1 MFYLFLALLSAALFG
16 AATPLNKAL
25 LSSFSPFQLAGLL
38 YLGASL
44 GVAYFSFG
52 KKIQSQPW
60 QMNKKNI
67 FRLSGAVLFG
77 GMLAPLLLLMGLRL
91 ASAASVSL
99 WLPLELVATA
109 VLGRMI
115 FRDHLGLYGWMGMAG
130 VLAASIL
137 LGVGEGISGIPA
149 GLLIML
155 ACLCWGLD
163 NNFTSLIDGITP
175 AQITFWKGL
184 IAGLINLSIGLLTQ
198 DCHITVYLLIGA
210 LGVGALS
217 YGASIVLYITA
228 AQNIGAA
235 RGQMFF
241 ASSPF
246 FGVVLSYL
254 FLGEPVTPI
263 QVVAVIILMGSLVL
277 VFRDRH
283 EHAHWHEGIEHE
295 HNHRHDDEHHDHDH
309 PEQERLGRHAHRHR
323 HQPAAHS
330 HPHWPD
336 LHHRH
341 DH

>member
-1 MFYLFLALLSAALFG
+1 MYYIFLALLSAALFG

-25 LSSFSPFQLAGLL
+25 LSSLNALQLAGLL

-44 GVAYFSFG
+44 GVSYFSFG
-52 KKIQSQPW
+52 KRIRGQPW
-60 QMNKKNI
+60 QMNGRNL

-77 GMLAPLLLLMGLRL
+77 GILAPVFLLLGLKL

-115 FRDHLGLYGWMGMAG
+115 FRDYLGRWGWVGMVG
-130 VLAASIL
+130 VLVASIL
-137 LGVGEGISGIPA
+137 LSFGEGTSGIRS
-149 GLLIML
+149 GLLILL
-155 ACLCWGLD
+155 ACLCWGFD
-163 NNFTSLIDGITP
+163 NNVTSLIDGITP

-184 IAGLINLSIGLLTQ
+184 IAGVVNLSIGLLTK
-198 DCHITVYLLIGA
+198 HGHVPVSALVGA

-217 YGASIVLYITA
+217 YGVSIVLYITA
-228 AQNIGAA
+228 AQNIGAI

-246 FGVVLSYL
+246 FGAGLSYL
-254 FLGEPVTPI
+254 FLGETVTSI
-263 QVVAVIILMGSLVL
+263 QVAAMIILMGSLIL

-283 EHAHWHEGIEHE
+283 EHVHIHGEMEHE
-295 HNHRHDDEHHDHDH
+295 HDHRHDDEHHQHEH
-309 PEQERLGRHAHRHR
+309 PPGKTTGRHIHRHK
-323 HQPAAHS
+323 HEPVVHS

>member
-1 MFYLFLALLSAALFG
+1 MYYIFLALLSAALFG

-25 LSSFSPFQLAGLL
+25 LSSFSAFQLAGLL

-60 QMNKKNI
+60 QMNKRNI
-67 FRLSGAVLFG
+67 IRLSGAILFG
-77 GMLAPLLLLMGLRL
+77 GMLAPLLLLMGLKL

-109 VLGRMI
+109 VWGRMI
-115 FRDHLGLYGWMGMAG
+115 FRDHLGWLGWMGMVG

-137 LGVGEGISGIPA
+137 LGLGEGISGISA

-155 ACLCWGLD
+155 ACLFWGLD

-184 IAGLINLSIGLLTQ
+184 MAGLINLSIGLLTQ
-198 DCHITVYLLIGA
+198 DFHITGYLLAGA

-228 AQNIGAA
+228 ARNIGAA

-263 QVVAVIILMGSLVL
+263 QVAAVIILMGSLIL

-283 EHAHWHEGIEHE
+283 GHAHWHKEMEHE
-295 HNHRHDDEHHDHDH
+295 HSHRHDDEHHDHEH
-309 PEQERLGRHAHRHR
+309 PEKEKLGRHAHRHR
-323 HQPAAHS
+323 HKPEAHS

>member
-1 MFYLFLALLSAALFG
+1 MFYFLLALLSAALFG
-16 AATPLNKAL
+16 AATPLSKAL
-25 LSSFSPFQLAGLL
+25 LTSFSAFQLAGLL

-44 GVAYFSFG
+44 GVASFSFG
-52 KKIQSQPW
+52 KRIQSQPW

-67 FRLSGAVLFG
+67 FRLSGAVFFG
-77 GMLAPLLLLMGLRL
+77 GMLAPLLLLMGLNL
-91 ASAASVSL
+91 ASATSVSL

-115 FRDHLGLYGWMGMAG
+115 FRDHLGLFGWMGMGG

-137 LGVGEGISGIPA
+137 LSFGEGMSGISA

-155 ACLCWGLD
+155 ACLCWGFD

-198 DCHITVYLLIGA
+198 DFHITVYSLIGA

-217 YGASIVLYITA
+217 YGASIVLYIGA
-228 AQNIGAA
+228 AQNIGAS

-246 FGVVLSYL
+246 FGVVLSYIL
-254 FLGEPVTPI
+254 LGETVTSI
-263 QVVAVIILMGSLVL
+263 QVVAVIILIGSLVL

-283 EHAHWHEGIEHE
+283 EHAHFHEEIEHE
-295 HNHRHDDEHHDHDH
+295 HSHLHDDEHHDHDH
-309 PEQERLGRHAHRHR
+309 PDRKMLGRHTHRHR
-323 HQPAAHS
+323 HEPVTHL

-341 DH
+341 NH